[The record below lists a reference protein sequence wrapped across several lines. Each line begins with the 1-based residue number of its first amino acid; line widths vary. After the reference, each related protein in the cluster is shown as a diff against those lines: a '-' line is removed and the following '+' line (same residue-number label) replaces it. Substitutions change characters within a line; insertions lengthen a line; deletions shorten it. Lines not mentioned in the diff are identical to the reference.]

1 MMLSLTTDLVAVI
14 LLHYASFHGFGAT
27 VTAIV
32 RTAFVVVIV
41 VAVTIALVINCS
53 AGGGRLA
60 EVVRV
65 DTLALQKTKF
75 ACAHG
80 LCDAVCAPCP
90 RIPFAR
96 A

>member
-41 VAVTIALVINCS
+41 IAVTIALVINRS

-65 DTLALQKTKF
+65 DTLALHNNNISWLK
-75 ACAHG
+75 
-80 LCDAVCAPCP
+80 
-90 RIPFAR
+90 AR
-96 A
+96 PMNLN